1 MSSQDLPLWFVHIE
15 EEDRQFVKRL
25 VLASGSLKQLASE
38 YGVSYPT
45 IRLRLDRM
53 IDRIRLVDDLPS
65 DDPFEARVRVLVANG
80 DVSAA
85 VGKELLRIHK
95 KVRQGDKND

>member
-1 MSSQDLPLWFVHIE
+1 VFSQDFPAWLVHIE

-25 VLASGSLKQLASE
+25 VLTSGSLRQLAAE

-45 IRLRLDRM
+45 IRLRLDRV
-53 IDRIRLVDDLPS
+53 IDRIRLVDELPS
-65 DDPFEARVRVLVANG
+65 DDPFEVKIRLLVANG

-85 VGKELLRIHK
+85 VGKDLLRIHK
-95 KVRQGDKND
+95 EVRQGGRK